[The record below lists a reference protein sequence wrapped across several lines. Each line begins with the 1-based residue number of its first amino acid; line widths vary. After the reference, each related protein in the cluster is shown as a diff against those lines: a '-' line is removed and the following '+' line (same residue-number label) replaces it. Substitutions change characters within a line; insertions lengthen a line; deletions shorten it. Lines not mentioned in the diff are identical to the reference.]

1 MSDQVAAFAGA
12 EGYGAETVGGRGGQ
26 VLTVTNLNDSGVGSL
41 RWALE
46 DVSGPRTVVFAVSG
60 TISLK
65 DQILIENPNVTIA
78 GQTAPGEGVTIE
90 GARVRVKADEVIVR
104 GLKFRPGDGDGG
116 QDAGDR
122 DGLFIGTTDFEINN
136 VVIDHNSFT
145 WAVDENL
152 SINGRVHDVTISN
165 NIIAQGLSHSIHPK
179 GEHSKG
185 LLVSNWEGAAGWD
198 ANISIVD
205 NLFAGNTQRNPEVRA
220 GQNIEIVNNLIYDY
234 GLGRSAIAVG
244 GGNSGTLA
252 TTVNVIG
259 NVMIAG
265 PDTDGSIKYGSIAL
279 SAMGAGSAIYLSDNL
294 MSVRATDAAG
304 NQVQTSLVYN
314 TGGLT
319 YVTSTAAFGSGLS
332 ILDSSQVAS
341 AVLANVGAIN
351 ANGLD
356 AVDAGII
363 AAVAAGQSVMVD
375 SVAEAGGYMK
385 TSNQAAAVDTDRD
398 GMPNWFENLYG
409 FNAKVADNNGDSD
422 HDGYTN
428 VEEYINGLITGF
440 DLPLA
445 STVRAVKLL
454 SGKAE
459 SVAIGADAFAAPLV
473 IGNFNA
479 AEGDRVDVSQ
489 LMSSLTTGGLT
500 PTVDFRQVGG
510 DTIIS
515 IDRDG
520 SGTAYDMQAVAMI
533 RGQAIVVNNAPASSV
548 GQIDNVVS
556 APQAPVTPVAPPA
569 PPPAI
574 RVLNGDAN
582 ANTLNGDTRIDYLY
596 GLAGND
602 TLNGGAGDDH
612 LFGGVG
618 KDKLDGGV
626 GADELVGG
634 LDDDTYI
641 VDNVGDTIV
650 ELAGEGTADSV
661 QASVSYTLAGEV
673 ENLTLTGAAALDG
686 TGNALA
692 NKLIGNAAA
701 NHLYGLD
708 GNDTLSG
715 GAGDDILEG
724 GAGADKLDGGIG
736 VDRMLGGLGDD
747 SYTVDDTRDVIVE
760 LAGGG
765 VDTVTASATYT
776 LAAEVDNLTLSG
788 TAALDGTGNEL
799 ANKITGN
806 AAANHLYGLDGND
819 TLAGGAGDDIL
830 EGGAGVD
837 KLDGGLGIDRLLGG
851 LGDDSYVIDDARD
864 VIVELVGSG
873 TDSVSASASYALSA
887 NVENLTL
894 TGAVA
899 IDGTGNELVNKIT
912 GNAAANH
919 LYGMAGDDILS
930 AGLGDD
936 VLVGGL
942 GRDQMT
948 GGDGRDT
955 FVFGLGDASID
966 GLRLDMILDFQTG
979 QDRIQIGAGLGP
991 IGAQDLESAWMNGNT
1006 YATALAKAGTML
1018 SGHANVA
1025 YVAGT
1030 TDGWLFWDDPNTAAG
1045 IDGAVAIKGG
1055 GAASLLAFSSG
1066 HDLNYTD
1073 LLF

>member
-445 STVRAVKLL
+445 STVRAINL
-454 SGKAE
+454 
-459 SVAIGADAFAAPLV
+459 VAGRVENLVIGAEAFAAPLV
-473 IGNFNA
+473 VGNFNA
-479 AEGDRVDVSQ
+479 AEGDNVDI
-489 LMSSLTTGGLT
+489 SSLLAGVTSANGGLAAFADMRL
-500 PTVDFRQVGG
+500 VNG
-510 DTIIS
+510 DTVIS

-520 SGTAYDMQAVAMI
+520 NGAAYDMQVVAVI
-533 RGQAIVVNNAPASSV
+533 QNAPAV
-548 GQIDNVVS
+548 PLDT
-556 APQAPVTPVAPPA
+556 AAADL
-569 PPPAI
+569 PPPPPVGRTQTGDEAANA
-574 RVLNGDAN
+574 LKGDAGVD
-582 ANTLNGDTRIDYLY
+582 LLY
-596 GLAGND
+596 GLDGADTLTGAAGND
-602 TLNGGAGDDH
+602 LLYGGA
-612 LFGGVG
+612 G
-618 KDKLDGGV
+618 KDKLDGGA
-626 GADELVGG
+626 GADVMDGG
-634 LDDDTYI
+634 LDDDIYVVDDAGDMVIEAAGGGIDI
-641 VDNVGDTIV
+641 VN
-650 ELAGEGTADSV
+650 
-661 QASVSYTLAGEV
+661 ASVSHALSAEV
-673 ENLTLTGAAALDG
+673 ENLTLTGSAAIDG
-686 TGNALA
+686 LGNA
-692 NKLIGNAAA
+692 
-701 NHLYGLD
+701 
-708 GNDTLSG
+708 
-715 GAGDDILEG
+715 
-724 GAGADKLDGGIG
+724 
-736 VDRMLGGLGDD
+736 
-747 SYTVDDTRDVIVE
+747 
-760 LAGGG
+760 
-765 VDTVTASATYT
+765 
-776 LAAEVDNLTLSG
+776 
-788 TAALDGTGNEL
+788 L

-806 AAANHLYGLDGND
+806 AGANTLDGLGGD
-819 TLAGGAGDDIL
+819 DDLRAGAGDDHL
-830 EGGAGVD
+830 NGGDGND
-837 KLDGGLGIDRLLGG
+837 KLDGGLGDDVMTGG
-851 LGDDSYVIDDARD
+851 AGDDLYTVDAAGD
-864 VIVELVGSG
+864 MIIEAAGG
-873 TDSVSASASYALSA
+873 GNDTVSATADFTLSA
-887 NVENLTL
+887 NLETLTL
-894 TGAVA
+894 AGSAA
-899 IDGTGNELVNKIT
+899 ISGTGNELANRIT
-912 GNAAANH
+912 GNTADNT
-919 LYGMAGDDILS
+919 LQGQG
-930 AGLGDD
+930 GDD
-936 VLVGGL
+936 VISGGAGADTLVGGV
-942 GRDQMT
+942 GRDLLT
-948 GGDGRDT
+948 GGVGRDT
-955 FVFGLGDASID
+955 FVFGTGESSLD
-966 GLRLDMILDFQTG
+966 GAKLDQILDFKSGEDMIRLQG
-979 QDRIQIGAGLGP
+979 LNGA
-991 IGAQDLESAWMNGNT
+991 IDTSAMQSAWVGGAT
-1006 YATALAKAGTML
+1006 YATALVKAQAMVSQGA
-1018 SGHANVA
+1018 HVA
-1025 YVAGT
+1025 YVAGSS
-1030 TDGWLFWDDPNTAAG
+1030 DGWLFWDDPATAAA
-1045 IDGAVAIKGG
+1045 IDGAVFLKAA
-1055 GAASLLAFSSG
+1055 GAVSLADFTALP
-1066 HDLNYTD
+1066 DLTHTD
-1073 LLF
+1073 LIF